1 MAIDA
6 NDNAPQSPIGPQ
18 PTESQATPASAPQA
32 AATPFAVKGLRL
44 WPALAILAVQWLIVF
59 VVGLLAPLSFFQFMT
74 MAFAPLVGALALVIW
89 WVGFSR
95 LRWMDSLLCLVVF
108 AATTGIAVALF
119 DPSFGGFGIMMYVVP
134 TVTLVWIGW
143 LLITPFLPWS
153 VRRAGMLVAFT
164 LAVGYFALLRFDGA
178 TGSLKGEISYR
189 WTPTPEDIFKA
200 EKAAGKLG
208 VARGVDASKA
218 KPLALQT
225 GDWPGFRGADRDGH
239 LTGVQIAT
247 DWSKNPPKE
256 IWRHRVGPGWGSFT
270 VIGNHLFTQEQWGEE
285 EAVVCYDASTG
296 EIIWDHKDKAR
307 FTEAVAGP
315 GPRATPTFHEGNLY
329 VLGAAGKLNCLDA
342 ASGRLIWSRDIKAD
356 SKGEVPVWGF
366 ASSPF
371 VAQGVVTVFAG
382 GPEGKSVMG
391 YKIADGELAWSAG
404 EGQLSYC
411 SLQPTRIGGVD
422 QLVIATEKGLT
433 AFGPAS
439 GQVLW
444 LHKWELDGMAR
455 VVQPTVVGEGDV
467 LLGTG
472 FGFGTKRVH
481 VDKTGDNWATNEIWT
496 TRAIKPYYNDLVV
509 HKGHAYGF
517 DNDFFTCINLADGK
531 SKWRERGYGNGQVL
545 LLADQDLLLVVAETG
560 EVALVEANPAGHKE
574 LGQFKALEGKT
585 WNHPVIAHGKLFVRN
600 GVEAASYQLTEI
612 SGK

>member
-1 MAIDA
+1 MAY
-6 NDNAPQSPIGPQ
+6 
-18 PTESQATPASAPQA
+18 
-32 AATPFAVKGLRL
+32 RL
-44 WPALAILAVQWLIVF
+44 CGRLAC
-59 VVGLLAPLSFFQFMT
+59 APLFLSVHDHGVCSSCRGF
-74 MAFAPLVGALALVIW
+74 ALVIW

-95 LRWMDSLLCLVVF
+95 LRWGDSLLCLLVF
-108 AATTGIAVALF
+108 AAVTGIAVALF
-119 DPSFGGFGIMMYVVP
+119 DPSLGGFGIIMYVVP
-134 TVTLVWIGW
+134 TLTLVWIGW

-153 VRRAGMLVAFT
+153 VRCAGMFVAFT
-164 LAVGYFALLRFDGA
+164 LAVGYFALIRFDGA
-178 TGSLKGEISYR
+178 TGSLKGEFSYR
-189 WTPTPEDIFKA
+189 WTPMPEEIFNA

-208 VARGVDASKA
+208 VARGVDASKV
-218 KPLALQT
+218 KPLTLQA
-225 GDWPGFRGADRDGH
+225 GDWPGFRGPERDGH

-247 DWSKNPPKE
+247 DWTKNPPKE

-285 EAVVCYDASTG
+285 EAVVCYDAATG

-342 ASGRLIWSRDIKAD
+342 ATGRVIWSRDIMAD
-356 SKGEVPVWGF
+356 SKGELPAWGF

-382 GPEGKSVMG
+382 GPDGKSVMG
-391 YKIADGELAWSAG
+391 YKMADGELAWSGG

-422 QLVIATEKGLT
+422 QLVIATDKGLT

-439 GQVLW
+439 GQILW
-444 LHKWELDGMAR
+444 LHKWELNGMAR
-455 VVQPTVVGEGDV
+455 VVQPTVMADGDV

-481 VDKTGDNWATNEIWT
+481 VDKTGDSWATNEVWT

-517 DNDFFTCINLADGK
+517 DNDFFTCVNLADGK

-560 EVALVEANPAGHKE
+560 EVALIEANPAGHKE

-600 GVEAASYQLTEI
+600 GVEAACYQLTEI